1 MQQPDARQTKGILI
15 AQIALTPILTVVV
28 SPFGLSLALSVL
40 IGALVCLM
48 ANAVFAFRVF
58 WHYRA
63 QDPESLLA
71 RFYGAEFVKL
81 SLALGLFVI
90 VFTTVEN
97 VSLPALFAAYFAVQ
111 VLPVILASGRN
122 VY

>member
-1 MQQPDARQTKGILI
+1 MQQPGMRQTKGILI
-15 AQIALTPILTVVV
+15 AQITLMPILTAAA
-28 SPFGLSLALSVL
+28 SPFGSSVALSVL

-48 ANAVFAFRVF
+48 ANAVFAFRIF
-58 WHYRA
+58 RQYRT
-63 QDPESLLA
+63 QEPESLLA

-90 VFTTVEN
+90 VFTTIGDLSV
-97 VSLPALFAAYFAVQ
+97 PALFAAYFTVQ

-122 VY
+122 TY